1 MRDGVTDAELRRVKA
16 QVLANQVFQLDSM
29 FGQAMQL
36 GVLDNAGL
44 PPDSFALQARKLQ
57 EVTAAQVQEVARRFL
72 VDDGLTVAVLE
83 PERDA
88 GGREPAATEPT
99 P

>member
-1 MRDGVTDAELRRVKA
+1 
-16 QVLANQVFQLDSM
+16 M

-44 PPDSFALQARKLQ
+44 APDSFALQARRLQ
-57 EVTAAQVQEVARRFL
+57 DVTADQVREVARRFL

-83 PERDA
+83 PERGPGA
-88 GGREPAATEPT
+88 GPAAAKEPT